1 MNNVQQELLDKA
13 YENYLKGGN
22 IKWLKQ
28 IKVETPSGTILATIP
43 YDKEEF
49 IEKCKTDDEFSKEWG
64 LKIEEIKLS
73 QSQRFNWYGNKIGS
87 FMHHDHIEQ
96 EMDEYGVPTK
106 QIIITQ
112 KDTIIQIYEQN
123 TREIYWITI

>member
-1 MNNVQQELLDKA
+1 MSTINEA
-13 YENYLKGGN
+13 YENYLKGGH
-22 IKWLKQ
+22 IKWLNQ
-28 IKVETPSGTILATIP
+28 VEVDTPIGKINIP
-43 YDKEEF
+43 IPHTKEEF
-49 IEKCKTDDEFSKEWG
+49 INEIKTDDEFSKEWG

-73 QSQRFNWYGNKIGS
+73 QTQRFNWYGDKIGS

-112 KDTIIQIYEQN
+112 KDTIIQIYE
-123 TREIYWITI
+123 

>member
-1 MNNVQQELLDKA
+1 MSSEIYNKIVDITYMRYHSTMNSDEWI
-13 YENYLKGGN
+13 ENWVEPGEKREQARKNKGNNGY
-22 IKWLKQ
+22 
-28 IKVETPSGTILATIP
+28 T
-43 YDKEEF
+43 KEEF
-49 IEKCKTDDEFSKEWG
+49 INEIKTNDEFAKKWG

-73 QSQRFNWYGNKIGS
+73 QSQRFNWYGDKIGS

-112 KDTIIQIYEQN
+112 KDTIIQIYE
-123 TREIYWITI
+123 